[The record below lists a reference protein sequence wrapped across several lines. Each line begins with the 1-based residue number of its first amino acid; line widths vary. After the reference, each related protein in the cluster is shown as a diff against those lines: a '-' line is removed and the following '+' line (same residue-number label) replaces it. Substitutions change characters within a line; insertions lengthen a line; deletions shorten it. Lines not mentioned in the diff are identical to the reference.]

1 MSPHRSRSSAP
12 SIVLEADLDDGLLCG
27 RRDVEYHKRSF
38 SGMRSHPAPRVM
50 FSSLCPH
57 AGQRHPRW
65 FPCSWLEAFPINEK
79 LQSDLPARQAD
90 CDGAV
95 DGFRMPKT
103 TTQRFLDEA
112 EYGIVSGSR
121 ESVGGRFVDAHL
133 YVARSSGGQRL
144 HDPEESWSNM
154 PYWLAGVCMQGVKL
168 RALRMTLFS
177 CATEW
182 FLRAL
187 SASPRRSWHRGR
199 LPSIRCPWRRRCSPG
214 CHIV

>member
-38 SGMRSHPAPRVM
+38 SGTRSDPAPRVM

-57 AGQRHPRW
+57 AGQRHPCW

-95 DGFRMPKT
+95 DGLGCRRLLLSDSLTKLSTESCRVRENPSAADLSMRTCMSPAPVAVSDCT
-103 TTQRFLDEA
+103 T
-112 EYGIVSGSR
+112 
-121 ESVGGRFVDAHL
+121 
-133 YVARSSGGQRL
+133 
-144 HDPEESWSNM
+144 
-154 PYWLAGVCMQGVKL
+154 
-168 RALRMTLFS
+168 
-177 CATEW
+177 
-182 FLRAL
+182 
-187 SASPRRSWHRGR
+187 PR
-199 LPSIRCPWRRRCSPG
+199 SPG
-214 CHIV
+214 RTCPTGLQAFECRG